1 MINDTS
7 GQFYLL
13 CAGQGGGGLTELSVK
28 LLEMIQTKQLLLGL
42 IAGGAVCSSSG
53 ALKSKILAFVK
64 NTNQILYLEALLSRP
79 PAPFS

>member
-1 MINDTS
+1 MGVTS

-28 LLEMIQTKQLLLGL
+28 LLKMIQTQQLLLGL
-42 IAGGAVCSSSG
+42 VAGGAVSSSSG

-64 NTNQILYLEALLSRP
+64 NTSNSFYLEALLSRP